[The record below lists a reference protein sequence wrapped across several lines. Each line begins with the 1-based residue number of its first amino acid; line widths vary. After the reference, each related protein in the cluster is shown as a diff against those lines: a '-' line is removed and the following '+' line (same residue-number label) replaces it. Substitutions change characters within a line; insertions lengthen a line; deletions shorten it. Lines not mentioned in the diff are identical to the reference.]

1 MGKEIRSTLG
11 DTKKLATPG
20 SIFSQALPSSYITD
34 LVHHVHTTID
44 WLRRFSNLITK
55 ERFPT
60 YDHGPDNQL
69 QDADSSG
76 NDMTAF
82 FSDDFER
89 IVRQKCPY
97 LPEFLVERC
106 VKTMTIRRKN
116 IMHRRST
123 RSSWAPGLDQSQIA
137 FPDIPAGVLM
147 DPKGGRTTFPSV
159 EGDYTSVK
167 SARHASHVESSLE
180 QEDHKDL
187 ATEFPTSQAKTH
199 ASSPNVRL
207 QSSAQPQLPFLGQ
220 VYICSYC
227 HVKFSSKKDLDN
239 MDWT

>member
-44 WLRRFSNLITK
+44 WLRRFSNLISK
-55 ERFPT
+55 ERFPN
-60 YDHGPDNQL
+60 YGHGPDNQL

-76 NDMTAF
+76 NDMTA
-82 FSDDFER
+82 SLWDDFER
-89 IVRQKCPY
+89 IVRQNRPN
-97 LPEFLVERC
+97 LPEFLVGRC
-106 VKTMTIRRKN
+106 VETMIIRRKN
-116 IMHRRST
+116 IIHRRST
-123 RSSWAPGLDQSQIA
+123 RSSWASGLDQSQIA
-137 FPDIPAGVLM
+137 FPDIPAGLLM
-147 DPKGGRTTFPSV
+147 DPKSGRTALPSV
-159 EGDYTSVK
+159 EGDHTSAI
-167 SARHASHVESSLE
+167 SARHAPHVESSWE
-180 QEDHKDL
+180 REDHKAL
-187 ATEFPTSQAKTH
+187 ATEFPTSLARTY

-220 VYICSYC
+220 VFICSYC

-239 MDWT
+239 IGWT